1 MKRLILTLLAPAA
14 ILSAQTSTPPPKA
27 PVVPD
32 EIPPKIQTLVP
43 GVTLTML
50 AEHPDLVTPTGVD
63 VADDGSIYLI
73 ACHTHF
79 RPEGYVGPA
88 HDEILVFDKD
98 GKNRRLFYDKTTAT
112 MQLILGPDGWVYLA

>member
-73 ACHTHF
+73 ACHTHS
-79 RPEGYVGPA
+79 RHEGYVGPA
-88 HDEILVFDKD
+88 QD
-98 GKNRRLFYDKTTAT
+98 
-112 MQLILGPDGWVYLA
+112 